1 MMNAKPVSVIE
12 REIRLAE
19 RANMTVE
26 RLIIEEEVENR
37 HIKAEKAKLKKIA
50 ENSGIRA
57 IERGEVDDG

>member
-1 MMNAKPVSVIE
+1 
-12 REIRLAE
+12 
-19 RANMTVE
+19 MTVE